1 MTDMVPMYGFGGG
14 SGGGGRIRVYVD
26 PGSHVTL
33 TQTYGG
39 KTKTAVADSKGQAL
53 FKGLDGGQWEAVATL
68 NGQTAKGSTIVSLDY
83 QIRLAY
89 FSATI
94 NITYPVGL
102 TCKATN
108 GSTVLTAPDT
118 SGTWACTVDKE
129 GTWTVTAGDL
139 TETVTLNTTGET
151 KSVILAR
158 WIVKN
163 GVLTDIGL
171 TNPLIAG
178 RNVTPTQET
187 GYVAIKNATSNSVVG
202 VASGQTFDL
211 TAARKIVADIDVTT
225 VGASGSYTQY
235 DGINLVT
242 SKAIS
247 AADVPKSIANMTA
260 YLDADHIAN
269 TTGRKTLE
277 LDVSGLT
284 GSHYVGFAIGTK
296 GAFNVYSLYVL

>member
-14 SGGGGRIRVYVD
+14 QGGGKVSVKID
-26 PGSHVTL
+26 PGSLVTL
-33 TQTYGG
+33 TKGD
-39 KTKTAVADSKGQAL
+39 KTKSATADSSGWAV
-53 FKGLDGGQWEAVATL
+53 FKGLDSGLWKIVATL
-68 NGQTAKGSTIVSLDY
+68 NGHTANDSTLVELNKAVH
-83 QIRLAY
+83 LTY
-89 FSATI
+89 FTATI
-94 NITYPVGL
+94 NITYPAGL

-108 GSTVLTAPDT
+108 DSTVLTAPDT
-118 SGTWACTVDKE
+118 SGTWDCTVDKT

-139 TETVTLNTTGET
+139 TETVTLNATGET
-151 KSVILAR
+151 RAVILAR

-247 AADVPKSIANMTA
+247 ATDVTKSIANMTA

-296 GAFNVYSLYVL
+296 GAFNAYSLYVV

>member
-1 MTDMVPMYGFGGG
+1 MIGMTNAGGA
-14 SGGGGRIRVYVD
+14 SGC
-26 PGSHVTL
+26 TL
-33 TQTYGG
+33 TITAPAGAAITVTNTTG
-39 KTKTAVADSKGQAL
+39 KVKSKTVGANGIAVFRGLTDGTWTITISNGTDTATKTVQIKADY
-53 FKGLDGGQWEAVATL
+53 EADITFFAATL
-68 NGQTAKGSTIVSLDY
+68 HIS
-83 QIRLAY
+83 
-89 FSATI
+89 
-94 NITYPVGL
+94 YPAGAV
-102 TCKATN
+102 CKATN
-108 GSTVLTAPDT
+108 GSTTLTAPDT
-118 SGTWACTVDKE
+118 SGSWDCTVDKA

-151 KSVILAR
+151 KPVIVAR

-171 TNPLIAG
+171 TNLLISG
-178 RNVTPTQET
+178 RKVRQTQET
-187 GYVAIKNATSNSVVG
+187 GYVAIKNAQNL
-202 VASGQTFDL
+202 VAGIATGQTFDM

-225 VGASGSYTQY
+225 VGASKDYTQY

-242 SKAIS
+242 SKAVS
-247 AADVPKSIANMTA
+247 AADPTKSIANMTA

-277 LDVSGLT
+277 LDVSSLT

>member
-1 MTDMVPMYGFGGG
+1 MIFNVT
-14 SGGGGRIRVYVD
+14 GGGRVGGEARVYVD
-26 PGSHVTL
+26 PGSQVTL

-39 KTKTAVADSKGQAL
+39 KTKTAVADSSGQAL
-53 FKGLDGGQWEAVATL
+53 FKGLDAGQWKAVATL
-68 NGQTAKGSTIVSLDY
+68 NGQTAEGSIYVA
-83 QIRLAY
+83 LAYILHLTY

-94 NITYPVGL
+94 NITYPAGL

-118 SGTWACTVDKE
+118 SGTWDCTVDKT
-129 GTWTVTAGDL
+129 GTWTITAGDL
-139 TETVTLNTTGET
+139 TETVTLSTTGET
-151 KSVILAR
+151 KAVILAR

-171 TNPLIAG
+171 TNLLVSN
-178 RNVTPTQET
+178 RNVKKTQET
-187 GYVAIKNATSNSVVG
+187 GYVAIENAQSL
-202 VASGQTFDL
+202 VAGIATGQKLDL

-225 VGASGSYTQY
+225 VGASKDYTQY
-235 DGINLVT
+235 NGINLVT

-247 AADVPKSIANMTA
+247 AADVTKSIANMTA

-277 LDVSGLT
+277 LDVSSLT
-284 GSHYVGFAIGTK
+284 GSHYVGFAIGTR
-296 GAFNVYSLYVL
+296 GTFNVYSLYVL

>member
-14 SGGGGRIRVYVD
+14 QVGGEVRVKVD
-26 PGSHVTL
+26 TGSLVTL
-33 TQTYGG
+33 TKGD
-39 KTKTAVADSKGQAL
+39 KTKSATVDSSGWAV
-53 FKGLDGGQWEAVATL
+53 FKGLDSGLWQIVATL
-68 NGQTAKGSTIVSLDY
+68 NGQTANGSVLVALNQAVHLT
-83 QIRLAY
+83 Y
-89 FSATI
+89 FTATI
-94 NITYPVGL
+94 NITYPAGL

-118 SGTWACTVDKE
+118 SGTWACTVDKA

-151 KSVILAR
+151 KTVIVGR

-171 TNPLIAG
+171 TNPLISG

-211 TAARKIVADIDVTT
+211 TAARKIVADIDVTA
-225 VGASGSYTQY
+225 VGSSGSYTQY
-235 DGINLVT
+235 NGINLVT

-247 AADVPKSIANMTA
+247 AADVTKSIANMTA

-277 LDVSGLT
+277 LDVSSLT

>member
-1 MTDMVPMYGFGGG
+1 MIFNVT
-14 SGGGGRIRVYVD
+14 GGGRVGGEARVYVD
-26 PGSHVTL
+26 PGSQVTL

-39 KTKTAVADSKGQAL
+39 KTKTAVADSSGQAL
-53 FKGLDGGQWEAVATL
+53 FKGLDAGQWKAVATL
-68 NGQTAKGSTIVSLDY
+68 NGQTAEGSIYVA
-83 QIRLAY
+83 LAYILHLTY

-94 NITYPVGL
+94 NITYPAGL

-139 TETVTLNTTGET
+139 TETVTLSTTGET
-151 KSVILAR
+151 KAVILAR
-158 WIVKN
+158 WVVKN

-171 TNPLIAG
+171 TNPLISG

-225 VGASGSYTQY
+225 VGASNDYTQY
-235 DGINLVT
+235 NGINLVT

-247 AADVPKSIANMTA
+247 AKDVATSIKNMTA

-269 TTGRKTLE
+269 ATGRKTLE

>member
-14 SGGGGRIRVYVD
+14 QGGGTVSVKID
-26 PGSHVTL
+26 TGSLVTL
-33 TQTYGG
+33 TKGD
-39 KTKTAVADSKGQAL
+39 KTKSATVDSSGWAV
-53 FKGLDGGQWEAVATL
+53 FKGLGSGLWQIVATL
-68 NGQTAKGSTIVSLDY
+68 NGHTANGSVLVALNQAVHLT
-83 QIRLAY
+83 Y
-89 FSATI
+89 FAATI
-94 NITYPVGL
+94 NITYPTGL

-118 SGTWACTVDKE
+118 SGSWDCTVDKA

-151 KSVILAR
+151 KTVIVGR

-163 GVLTDIGL
+163 GALTDIGL
-171 TNPLIAG
+171 TNPLISG

-187 GYVAIKNATSNSVVG
+187 GYVAIKNATSNAVVG

-225 VGASGSYTQY
+225 VGSSGSYTQY

-247 AADVPKSIANMTA
+247 AADVTKSIGNMTA

-277 LDVSGLT
+277 LDVSSLT

-296 GAFNVYSLYVL
+296 GAFNVYNLYVL

>member
-14 SGGGGRIRVYVD
+14 QGGGEVNVKID
-26 PGSHVTL
+26 PGSLVTL
-33 TQTYGG
+33 TKGD
-39 KTKTAVADSKGQAL
+39 KTKSATADSSGWAA
-53 FKGLDGGQWEAVATL
+53 FKGLDSGLWKIVATL
-68 NGQTAKGSTIVSLDY
+68 NGQTATDSVLVALNQAVHLT
-83 QIRLAY
+83 Y
-89 FSATI
+89 FTATI
-94 NITYPVGL
+94 NITYPAGL

-108 GSTVLTAPDT
+108 GSAVLTAPDT
-118 SGTWACTVDKE
+118 SGTWACTVDKK

-139 TETVTLNTTGET
+139 TETVTLSTTGET
-151 KSVILAR
+151 KTVIVAR

-171 TNPLIAG
+171 TNPMIAG

-187 GYVAIKNATSNSVVG
+187 GYVAIKNATNNAVVG
-202 VASGQTFDL
+202 VASGQMFDL

-225 VGASGSYTQY
+225 VGTSGSYTQY
-235 DGINLVT
+235 DGINLVA
-242 SKAIS
+242 SKAVS
-247 AADVPKSIANMTA
+247 AADVTKSIANMTA

-277 LDVSGLT
+277 LDVSSLT

-296 GAFNVYSLYVL
+296 GAFNTYSLYVL

>member
-1 MTDMVPMYGFGGG
+1 MGEMIPLYGFK
-14 SGGGGRIRVYVD
+14 GRN
-26 PGSHVTL
+26 GATL
-33 TQTYGG
+33 TVTAPAGTTVTVSKDG
-39 KTKTAVADSKGQAL
+39 KSKLPKISDGTVV
-53 FKGLDGGQWEAVATL
+53 FKGLSTGTWTITITNGTDTASKNVEIKADYEADITFFTATL
-68 NGQTAKGSTIVSLDY
+68 HIS
-83 QIRLAY
+83 
-89 FSATI
+89 
-94 NITYPVGL
+94 YPAGAV
-102 TCKATN
+102 CKATN
-108 GSTVLTAPDT
+108 GGTVLTAPDT
-118 SGTWACTVDKE
+118 SGTWACTVDKK

-139 TETVTLNTTGET
+139 TETVALNTTGDEKT
-151 KSVILAR
+151 VILAR

-171 TNPLIAG
+171 TKLLVSN
-178 RNVTPTQET
+178 RNVTKTQET
-187 GYVAIKNATSNSVVG
+187 GYVAIENAQNL
-202 VASGQTFDL
+202 VAGIATGQTLDL

-225 VGASGSYTQY
+225 VGASKDYTQY

-247 AADVPKSIANMTA
+247 AKDVPTSIKNMTA

-296 GAFNVYSLYVL
+296 GAFNAYSLYVL

>member
-14 SGGGGRIRVYVD
+14 QSGGTVSVKID
-26 PGSHVTL
+26 PGSLVTL
-33 TQTYGG
+33 TKGD
-39 KTKTAVADSKGQAL
+39 KTKSVTADSSGWAV
-53 FKGLDGGQWEAVATL
+53 FKGLDSGLWKIVATL
-68 NGQTAKGSTIVSLDY
+68 NGQTATDSVLVALNKAVH
-83 QIRLAY
+83 LAY
-89 FSATI
+89 FTATI
-94 NITYPVGL
+94 NITYPAGL

-118 SGTWACTVDKE
+118 SGTWACTVDKT
-129 GTWTVTAGDL
+129 GTWTITAGDL
-139 TETVTLNTTGET
+139 TETVTLNTTGEVKT
-151 KSVILAR
+151 VILAR

-171 TNPLIAG
+171 TNPLISG

-187 GYVAIKNATSNSVVG
+187 GYVAIENATSNSVVG

-225 VGASGSYTQY
+225 VGSSGSYTQY

-247 AADVPKSIANMTA
+247 AADVTKSIANMTA

>member
-1 MTDMVPMYGFGGG
+1 MIGMTNAGGA
-14 SGGGGRIRVYVD
+14 SGC
-26 PGSHVTL
+26 TL
-33 TQTYGG
+33 TITAPAGASITVTNTAG
-39 KTKTAVADSKGQAL
+39 KVKSKTVRENGIAVFRGLTDGKWTITITNGKDTATKTVQIKADYQAEIT
-53 FKGLDGGQWEAVATL
+53 FFTATL
-68 NGQTAKGSTIVSLDY
+68 HIS
-83 QIRLAY
+83 
-89 FSATI
+89 
-94 NITYPVGL
+94 YPAGVV
-102 TCKATN
+102 CKATN

-118 SGTWACTVDKE
+118 SGTWACTVDEE

-139 TETVTLNTTGET
+139 TETVTLNTTGQT
-151 KSVILAR
+151 KTVIVGR

-171 TNPLIAG
+171 TKLLVSG
-178 RNVTPTQET
+178 RNVTHTQET
-187 GYVAIKNATSNSVVG
+187 GYVAIANAKSL
-202 VASGQTFDL
+202 VAGIATGHTLDL

-225 VGASGSYTQY
+225 VGASKDYTQY

-247 AADVPKSIANMTA
+247 ASDVTKSIANMTA

-296 GAFNVYSLYVL
+296 GAFNVYSLYVQ

>member
-14 SGGGGRIRVYVD
+14 QGGGEVRVKVD
-26 PGSHVTL
+26 PGSLVTL
-33 TQTYGG
+33 TKGDR
-39 KTKTAVADSKGQAL
+39 TKSATVGSSGWAV
-53 FKGLDGGQWEAVATL
+53 FKGLDSGLWKIVATL
-68 NGQTAKGSTIVSLDY
+68 NGHTANDSILVALNQAVHLT
-83 QIRLAY
+83 Y
-89 FSATI
+89 FTATI
-94 NITYPVGL
+94 NITYPAGL
-102 TCKATN
+102 TCKTTN
-108 GSTVLTAPDT
+108 GSTTLTAPDT
-118 SGTWACTVDKE
+118 SGIWACTVDKA

-151 KSVILAR
+151 KTVIVAR

-247 AADVPKSIANMTA
+247 AADVTKSIANMTA

-296 GAFNVYSLYVL
+296 GSFNIYNLYVL

>member
-1 MTDMVPMYGFGGG
+1 MIFNVTGGG
-14 SGGGGRIRVYVD
+14 QSGGTVSVKID
-26 PGSHVTL
+26 PGSLVTL
-33 TQTYGG
+33 TKGD
-39 KTKTAVADSKGQAL
+39 KTKSATADSSGWAV
-53 FKGLDGGQWEAVATL
+53 FKGLDSGLWKIVATL
-68 NGQTAKGSTIVSLDY
+68 NGHTANDSTLVELNKAVH
-83 QIRLAY
+83 LTY
-89 FSATI
+89 FTATI
-94 NITYPVGL
+94 NITYPAGL

-118 SGTWACTVDKE
+118 SGSWDCTVDKA
-129 GTWTVTAGDL
+129 GPWTVTAGDL

-151 KSVILAR
+151 KTVILAR

-171 TNPLIAG
+171 TNQLISG

-225 VGASGSYTQY
+225 VGASNDYTQY
-235 DGINLVT
+235 NGINLVT

-247 AADVPKSIANMTA
+247 AKDVATSIKNMTA

-296 GAFNVYSLYVL
+296 GALNAYSLYVL

>member
-1 MTDMVPMYGFGGG
+1 MGEMIPLYGFK
-14 SGGGGRIRVYVD
+14 GRNGAALTITAPV
-26 PGSHVTL
+26 GATVTVSKD
-33 TQTYGG
+33 G
-39 KTKTAVADSKGQAL
+39 KSKLPKLSDGTVV
-53 FKGLDGGQWEAVATL
+53 FKGLSTGTWTITITNGTDTASKNVEIKADYEADITFFTATL
-68 NGQTAKGSTIVSLDY
+68 HIS
-83 QIRLAY
+83 
-89 FSATI
+89 
-94 NITYPVGL
+94 YPAGAV
-102 TCKATN
+102 CKATN

-118 SGTWACTVDKE
+118 SGTWTCTVDKE

-151 KSVILAR
+151 KPVILAR

-171 TNPLIAG
+171 TNPLISG

-187 GYVAIKNATSNSVVG
+187 GYVAIKNATSNAVVG

-211 TAARKIVADIDVTT
+211 TAARKVVADIDVTT
-225 VGASGSYTQY
+225 VGASKDYTQY

-247 AADVPKSIANMTA
+247 AKDVATSIKNMTA

-296 GAFNVYSLYVL
+296 GAFSVYSLYVV

>member
-1 MTDMVPMYGFGGG
+1 MGEMIPLYGFK
-14 SGGGGRIRVYVD
+14 GRNGAALTITAPV
-26 PGSHVTL
+26 GATVTVSKD
-33 TQTYGG
+33 G
-39 KTKTAVADSKGQAL
+39 KSKLPKLSDGTVV
-53 FKGLDGGQWEAVATL
+53 FKGLSTGTWTITISNGTDTASKNVEIKADYEADITFFTATL
-68 NGQTAKGSTIVSLDY
+68 HIS
-83 QIRLAY
+83 
-89 FSATI
+89 
-94 NITYPVGL
+94 YPAGAV
-102 TCKATN
+102 CEATN

-139 TETVTLNTTGET
+139 TETVTLSTTGET
-151 KSVILAR
+151 KPVILAR

-171 TNPLIAG
+171 TKLLVSG
-178 RNVTPTQET
+178 RNVTHTQET
-187 GYVAIKNATSNSVVG
+187 GYVAIANAQSL
-202 VASGQTFDL
+202 VAGIATGHTLDL

-225 VGASGSYTQY
+225 VGASKDYTQY

-247 AADVPKSIANMTA
+247 ASDVTKSIANMTA

>member
-14 SGGGGRIRVYVD
+14 QVGGEVRVKVD
-26 PGSHVTL
+26 TGSLVTL
-33 TQTYGG
+33 TKGD
-39 KTKTAVADSKGQAL
+39 KTKSATVDSSGWAV
-53 FKGLDGGQWEAVATL
+53 FKGLDSGLWKIVATL
-68 NGQTAKGSTIVSLDY
+68 NGHTANGSVLVALNQAVHLT
-83 QIRLAY
+83 Y
-89 FSATI
+89 FTATI
-94 NITYPVGL
+94 NITYPAGL

-108 GSTVLTAPDT
+108 GSTTLTAPDT
-118 SGTWACTVDKE
+118 SGTWACTVDKA

-151 KSVILAR
+151 KTVIVGR

-171 TNPLIAG
+171 TNPLISG

-187 GYVAIKNATSNSVVG
+187 GYVAIKNATSNAVVG

-211 TAARKIVADIDVTT
+211 TAARKIAADIDVTT
-225 VGASGSYTQY
+225 VGTSGSYTQY
-235 DGINLVT
+235 DGINLVA
-242 SKAIS
+242 SKAVS
-247 AADVPKSIANMTA
+247 AADVTKSIANMIA

-277 LDVSGLT
+277 LDVSSLT
-284 GSHYVGFAIGTK
+284 GSNYVGFAIGIK
-296 GAFNVYSLYVL
+296 GSFNVYSLYVL

>member
-14 SGGGGRIRVYVD
+14 QGGGKVSVKID
-26 PGSHVTL
+26 PGSLVTL
-33 TQTYGG
+33 TKGD
-39 KTKTAVADSKGQAL
+39 KTKSATADSSGWAV
-53 FKGLDGGQWEAVATL
+53 FKGLDSGLWKIVATL
-68 NGQTAKGSTIVSLDY
+68 NGQTATDSVLVALNKAVHLT
-83 QIRLAY
+83 Y
-89 FSATI
+89 FTATI
-94 NITYPVGL
+94 NITYPAGL

-108 GSTVLTAPDT
+108 GGTVLTAPDT
-118 SGTWACTVDKE
+118 SGSWGCTVDKD
-129 GTWTVTAGDL
+129 GTWTITAGDL
-139 TETVTLNTTGET
+139 TETVALNTTGET
-151 KSVILAR
+151 KTVIVAR

-171 TNPLIAG
+171 TNPLISG

-187 GYVAIKNATSNSVVG
+187 GYVAIKNATSNSVIG

-211 TAARKIVADIDVTT
+211 TAARKIVADIDVIT
-225 VGASGSYTQY
+225 VGVSGSYTQY

-247 AADVPKSIANMTA
+247 AADVTKSIANMTA

>member
-14 SGGGGRIRVYVD
+14 QSGGTVSVKID
-26 PGSHVTL
+26 TGSLVTL
-33 TQTYGG
+33 TKGD
-39 KTKTAVADSKGQAL
+39 KTKSATADSSGWAV
-53 FKGLDGGQWEAVATL
+53 FKGLDSGLWKIVATL
-68 NGQTAKGSTIVSLDY
+68 NGHTANDSTLVELSKAVHLT
-83 QIRLAY
+83 Y
-89 FSATI
+89 FTATI
-94 NITYPVGL
+94 NITYPAGL

-118 SGTWACTVDKE
+118 SGTWACTVDKA
-129 GTWTVTAGDL
+129 GTWTITAGDL

-151 KSVILAR
+151 KTVILAR

-171 TNPLIAG
+171 TNPLISG

-247 AADVPKSIANMTA
+247 AADVTKSVANMTA

-296 GAFNVYSLYVL
+296 GAFNAYSLYVL

>member
-14 SGGGGRIRVYVD
+14 QVGGTVSVKID
-26 PGSHVTL
+26 TGSLVTL
-33 TQTYGG
+33 TKGD
-39 KTKTAVADSKGQAL
+39 KTKSATADSSGWAV
-53 FKGLDGGQWEAVATL
+53 FKGLDSGLWKIVATL
-68 NGQTAKGSTIVSLDY
+68 NGQTATDSTLVELNKAVH
-83 QIRLAY
+83 LTY
-89 FSATI
+89 FTATI
-94 NITYPVGL
+94 NITYPAGL

-129 GTWTVTAGDL
+129 GTWTITAGDL
-139 TETVTLNTTGET
+139 TETVTLTTTGET
-151 KSVILAR
+151 TTVILAR

-187 GYVAIKNATSNSVVG
+187 GYVAIKNATSNSVLG

-225 VGASGSYTQY
+225 VGSSGSYTQY

-247 AADVPKSIANMTA
+247 AADVTKSVANMTA

-296 GAFNVYSLYVL
+296 GAFNVYNLYVL

>member
-1 MTDMVPMYGFGGG
+1 MGEMIPLYGFK
-14 SGGGGRIRVYVD
+14 GRN
-26 PGSHVTL
+26 GATL
-33 TQTYGG
+33 TITAPVGATVTVSKDG
-39 KTKTAVADSKGQAL
+39 KSKLPKLSAGTVV
-53 FKGLDGGQWEAVATL
+53 FKGLSTGTWTITITNGTDTATKTVEIKADYEADITFFTATL
-68 NGQTAKGSTIVSLDY
+68 HIS
-83 QIRLAY
+83 
-89 FSATI
+89 
-94 NITYPVGL
+94 YPAGAV
-102 TCKATN
+102 CKATN

-118 SGTWACTVDKE
+118 SGTWACTVDKK

-139 TETVTLNTTGET
+139 TETVTLSTTGET
-151 KSVILAR
+151 KTVILVR
-158 WIVKN
+158 WVVKN

-171 TNPLIAG
+171 TKLLVSG
-178 RNVTPTQET
+178 RNVTHTQET
-187 GYVAIKNATSNSVVG
+187 GYVAIENAQSLVTG
-202 VASGQTFDL
+202 IATGQTLDL

-225 VGASGSYTQY
+225 VGASKDYTQY

-247 AADVPKSIANMTA
+247 AKDVPTSIKNMTA
-260 YLDADHIAN
+260 YLDADHIAD

>member
-14 SGGGGRIRVYVD
+14 QSGGTVSVKID
-26 PGSHVTL
+26 TGSLVTL
-33 TQTYGG
+33 TKGD
-39 KTKTAVADSKGQAL
+39 KTKSATADSSGWAT
-53 FKGLDGGQWEAVATL
+53 FKGLDSGLWKIVATL
-68 NGQTAKGSTIVSLDY
+68 NGQTATDSVLVALNQAVHLT
-83 QIRLAY
+83 Y
-89 FSATI
+89 FTATI
-94 NITYPVGL
+94 NITYPAGL

-151 KSVILAR
+151 KAVIVAR

-171 TNPLIAG
+171 TNPLISG

-187 GYVAIKNATSNSVVG
+187 GHVAIKNATSNAVVG

-211 TAARKIVADIDVTT
+211 TAARKIVADIDVIT
-225 VGASGSYTQY
+225 VGSSGSYTQY

-247 AADVPKSIANMTA
+247 AADVVKSVANMTA

-269 TTGRKTLE
+269 ATGRKTLE

-296 GAFNVYSLYVL
+296 GAFNAYSLYVL

>member
-14 SGGGGRIRVYVD
+14 QGGGKVSVKID
-26 PGSHVTL
+26 PGSLVTL
-33 TQTYGG
+33 TKGD
-39 KTKTAVADSKGQAL
+39 KTKSATADSSGWAV
-53 FKGLDGGQWEAVATL
+53 FKGLDSGLWKIVATL
-68 NGQTAKGSTIVSLDY
+68 NGHTANDSTLVELNKAVH
-83 QIRLAY
+83 LTY
-89 FSATI
+89 FTATI
-94 NITYPVGL
+94 NITYPAGL

-129 GTWTVTAGDL
+129 GTWTITAGDL

-151 KSVILAR
+151 KPVILAR
-158 WIVKN
+158 WVVKN

-171 TNPLIAG
+171 TNPLISG

-187 GYVAIKNATSNSVVG
+187 GYVAIKNATSNAVVG

-225 VGASGSYTQY
+225 VGSSGSYTQY

-247 AADVPKSIANMTA
+247 AADVTKSIANMTA

-296 GAFNVYSLYVL
+296 GALNAYSLYVL

>member
-1 MTDMVPMYGFGGG
+1 MIGMTNAGGGG
-14 SGGGGRIRVYVD
+14 SGC
-26 PGSHVTL
+26 TL
-33 TQTYGG
+33 TITAPAGAAITVANTAG
-39 KTKTAVADSKGQAL
+39 KVKSKTVGANGIAVFRGLTDGKWTITITNGTDTATKTVEIKA
-53 FKGLDGGQWEAVATL
+53 
-68 NGQTAKGSTIVSLDY
+68 DY
-83 QIRLAY
+83 QAEITF
-89 FSATI
+89 FSATLHI
-94 NITYPVGL
+94 SYPAKAV
-102 TCKATN
+102 CKATN

-139 TETVTLNTTGET
+139 TETVTLSTTGET
-151 KSVILAR
+151 KPVILAR
-158 WIVKN
+158 WVVKN

-171 TNPLIAG
+171 TKLLVSG
-178 RNVTPTQET
+178 RNVTHTQET
-187 GYVAIKNATSNSVVG
+187 GYVAIANAQSL
-202 VASGQTFDL
+202 VAGIATGQTLDL

-225 VGASGSYTQY
+225 VGASKDYTQY

-242 SKAIS
+242 SKAI
-247 AADVPKSIANMTA
+247 AAKDVAKSVANMTA
-260 YLDADHIAN
+260 YLDADHIAS

>member
-14 SGGGGRIRVYVD
+14 QGGGTVNVKID
-26 PGSHVTL
+26 PGSLVTL
-33 TQTYGG
+33 TKGD
-39 KTKTAVADSKGQAL
+39 KTKSATADSSGWAV
-53 FKGLDGGQWEAVATL
+53 FKGLDSGLWKIVATL
-68 NGQTAKGSTIVSLDY
+68 NGHTANDSTVVELNKAVH
-83 QIRLAY
+83 LTY
-89 FSATI
+89 FTATI
-94 NITYPVGL
+94 NITYPAGL

-108 GSTVLTAPDT
+108 GSTTLTAPDT
-118 SGTWACTVDKE
+118 SGTWACTVDKA

-151 KSVILAR
+151 KAVILAR

-171 TNPLIAG
+171 TNPLISG

-211 TAARKIVADIDVTT
+211 TAARKIVADIDVIT

-247 AADVPKSIANMTA
+247 AADVTKSIANMTA

-296 GAFNVYSLYVL
+296 GAFNAYSLYVL

>member
-14 SGGGGRIRVYVD
+14 QGGGTVNVKID
-26 PGSHVTL
+26 PGSLVTL
-33 TQTYGG
+33 TKGD
-39 KTKTAVADSKGQAL
+39 KTKSATADSSGWAV
-53 FKGLDGGQWEAVATL
+53 FKGLDSGLWRIVATL
-68 NGQTAKGSTIVSLDY
+68 NGHTANDSTVVELSKAVHLT
-83 QIRLAY
+83 Y
-89 FSATI
+89 FTATI
-94 NITYPVGL
+94 NITYPAGL

-108 GSTVLTAPDT
+108 GNTVLTAPDT
-118 SGTWACTVDKE
+118 SGTWACSVDKE

-139 TETVTLNTTGET
+139 TETVTLSTTGET
-151 KSVILAR
+151 KAAILAR

-247 AADVPKSIANMTA
+247 AADVTKSVANMTA

-296 GAFNVYSLYVL
+296 GSFNIYNLYVL

>member
-14 SGGGGRIRVYVD
+14 QVGGTVSVKID
-26 PGSHVTL
+26 TGSLVTL
-33 TQTYGG
+33 TKGD
-39 KTKTAVADSKGQAL
+39 KTKSATADSSGWAV
-53 FKGLDGGQWEAVATL
+53 FKGLDSGLWKIVATL
-68 NGQTAKGSTIVSLDY
+68 NGQTATDSTLVELNKAVH
-83 QIRLAY
+83 LTY
-89 FSATI
+89 FTATI
-94 NITYPVGL
+94 NITYPAGL

-118 SGTWACTVDKE
+118 SGSWDCTVDKD

-151 KSVILAR
+151 KPVIVAR
-158 WIVKN
+158 WVVKN

-171 TNPLIAG
+171 TNPLISG

-225 VGASGSYTQY
+225 VGSSGSYTQY

-247 AADVPKSIANMTA
+247 AADVTKSIANMTA

-296 GAFNVYSLYVL
+296 GAFNAYSLYVL

>member
-1 MTDMVPMYGFGGG
+1 MGEMIPLYGFK
-14 SGGGGRIRVYVD
+14 GRN
-26 PGSHVTL
+26 GATL
-33 TQTYGG
+33 TVTAPAGTTVTVSKDG
-39 KTKTAVADSKGQAL
+39 KSKLPKFSDGAVV
-53 FKGLDGGQWEAVATL
+53 FKGLSTGTWTITITNGTDTASKNVEIKADYEADITFFTATL
-68 NGQTAKGSTIVSLDY
+68 HIS
-83 QIRLAY
+83 
-89 FSATI
+89 
-94 NITYPVGL
+94 YPAGAV
-102 TCKATN
+102 CKATN

-118 SGTWACTVDKE
+118 SGSWDCTVDKA

-151 KSVILAR
+151 KTVIVAR
-158 WIVKN
+158 WIIKN

-171 TNPLIAG
+171 TKLLISG
-178 RNVTPTQET
+178 RNVTKTQET
-187 GYVAIKNATSNSVVG
+187 GYVAIKNAQNL
-202 VASGQTFDL
+202 VAGIATGQTLDL

-225 VGASGSYTQY
+225 VGASKDYTQY

-247 AADVPKSIANMTA
+247 AADVTKSIANMTA

-277 LDVSGLT
+277 LDVSSLT

>member
-14 SGGGGRIRVYVD
+14 QSGGTVSVKID
-26 PGSHVTL
+26 PGSLVTL
-33 TQTYGG
+33 TKGD
-39 KTKTAVADSKGQAL
+39 KTKSATADSSGWAV
-53 FKGLDGGQWEAVATL
+53 FKGLDSGLWKIVATL
-68 NGQTAKGSTIVSLDY
+68 NGHTANDSTVVELNKAVH
-83 QIRLAY
+83 LTY
-89 FSATI
+89 FTATI
-94 NITYPVGL
+94 NITYPAGL

-118 SGTWACTVDKE
+118 SGTWACTVDKA

-151 KSVILAR
+151 KAVILAR

-171 TNPLIAG
+171 TNPLISG
-178 RNVTPTQET
+178 RNVTPIQET

-211 TAARKIVADIDVTT
+211 TAARKIVADINVIT
-225 VGASGSYTQY
+225 VGSSGSYTQY

-247 AADVPKSIANMTA
+247 AADVTKSIANMTA

-296 GAFNVYSLYVL
+296 GAFNVYSLYVV

>member
-14 SGGGGRIRVYVD
+14 QVGGTVSVKID
-26 PGSHVTL
+26 AGSLVTL
-33 TQTYGG
+33 TKGD
-39 KTKTAVADSKGQAL
+39 KTKSATADSSGWAV
-53 FKGLDGGQWEAVATL
+53 FKGLDSGLWKIVATL
-68 NGQTAKGSTIVSLDY
+68 NGHTANDSTVVELNKAVH
-83 QIRLAY
+83 LAY
-89 FSATI
+89 FTATI
-94 NITYPVGL
+94 NITYPAGL

-108 GSTVLTAPDT
+108 GSTTLTAPDT
-118 SGTWACTVDKE
+118 SGTWACTVDKA
-129 GTWTVTAGDL
+129 GTWTITAGDL

-151 KSVILAR
+151 KTAIVGR

-187 GYVAIKNATSNSVVG
+187 GYVAIKNATSNAVVG

-225 VGASGSYTQY
+225 VGSSGSYTQY

-247 AADVPKSIANMTA
+247 AADVTKSIANMTA

-269 TTGRKTLE
+269 TTGRKILE